1 MKSLRA
7 RITLVTVVVAVI
19 AVVITGLISLQ
30 LVRSSTTEEAR
41 AQLAAQADA
50 LAKLPRLV
58 TVAELADRASLARG
72 GTEVALVKADGTVSG
87 GAADYV
93 DAAILAKVKAG
104 QAVSTSRR
112 DVGGIVMIEARP
124 AKNGTTVVLA
134 LRTTSIDR
142 ALGQE
147 SLRILLALGI
157 GLVVAVVGGTLL
169 ARWLSR
175 PLSDTAAAARR
186 LAAGE
191 RGVRMP
197 PTGSAEVGDVTDA
210 LAALDR
216 ALVSSEARQREFLTS
231 ISHELRTPLT
241 AVRGYAE
248 AMADGLVTPD
258 RITAVGKTLVTE
270 TERLD
275 SFVADLLELSRLEAD
290 DFSITVTEV
299 PLAGLVA
306 DVVAAWSGRA
316 ATLGVALTA
325 TSVSVTVN
333 TDARRL
339 RQVIDGL
346 VENAMRATPSGS
358 TVEMRVTQSS
368 ASAFIEVLDGGPGLA
383 PEDLDVAFERG
394 MLRARYREI
403 RPVGTGL
410 GLSIAARLVERLG
423 GTISANNRADGGA
436 VFAVHLPLPGV
447 RGTLLSEMRPA

>member
-447 RGTLLSEMRPA
+447 RGTVLSEMRPA

>member
-1 MKSLRA
+1 VKSLRA

-93 DAAILAKVKAG
+93 DAAIVAKVKAG

-124 AKNGTTVVLA
+124 AKNGTAVVLA

-316 ATLGVALTA
+316 STLGVALTA

-447 RGTLLSEMRPA
+447 RGTVLSEMRPA

>member
-1 MKSLRA
+1 VKSLRA

-30 LVRSSTTEEAR
+30 LVRSSTTDEAR
-41 AQLAAQADA
+41 AQLAAQAEV
-50 LAKLPRLV
+50 LAKLPRLASA
-58 TVAELADRASLARG
+58 AELADKASLARG
-72 GTEVALVKADGTVSG
+72 GTEVALVRADGTVSG
-87 GAADYV
+87 GASSYV
-93 DAAILAKVKAG
+93 DATILARVRAG
-104 QAVSTSRR
+104 QSVSTSRR
-112 DVGGIVMIEARP
+112 GVDGIVMIEARP
-124 AKNGTTVVLA
+124 AKNGTAVVLA
-134 LRTTSIDR
+134 LPTTSIDR

-147 SLRILLALGI
+147 TLRILIALGI
-157 GLVVAVVGGTLL
+157 GLVVAIVGGTLL

-258 RITAVGKTLVTE
+258 RITAVGRTLVTE

-290 DFSITVTEV
+290 DFSITVTDV

-316 ATLGVALTA
+316 ATLGVAVTA
-325 TSVSVTVN
+325 NSVKVTVH

-346 VENAMRATPSGS
+346 VENAMRVTPSGS
-358 TVEMRVTQSS
+358 TVEIRVTQSS
-368 ASAFIEVLDGGPGLA
+368 ASAHIEVLDGGPGLA

-394 MLRARYREI
+394 LLHARYRDI

-410 GLSIAARLVERLG
+410 GLSIAARLVERLD
-423 GTISANNRADGGA
+423 GTISADNRPDGGA
-436 VFAVHLPLPGV
+436 VFAVHLPLP
-447 RGTLLSEMRPA
+447 